1 MSESDYKDST
11 EEFEEAL
18 KKRDGEYYTLRL
30 FVSGMTPRSIRAIE
44 NIKQICEEHLKGRYE
59 LEVID
64 IYQRPELARNA
75 QLLTAPTLV
84 KQLPHP
90 LRKLIGDLSDKEKVL
105 VALDLVPK
113 GKTGIG
119 KPVVDKDGDA

>member
-1 MSESDYKDST
+1 MNDSEYKDST

-18 KKRDGEYYTLRL
+18 QKKDGEYYTLRL
-30 FVSGMTPRSIRAIE
+30 FVSGMTPRSMRAIE

-90 LRKLIGDLSDKEKVL
+90 LRKLIGDLSDTEKVL

-113 GKTGIG
+113 GKTGAG
-119 KPVVDKDGDA
+119 VPVVDKDGDA